1 MTKIKEDLILRS
13 QKIVFV
19 LKMLKQFLITEYTQ
33 VLLSVRRKYIL
44 FETAILNVLAETFN
58 DSINN
63 EKCLLQ
69 IFQQGKYLTPQPLHI
84 DSNDNP

>member
-44 FETAILNVLAETFN
+44 FETAILNVLAET
-58 DSINN
+58 
-63 EKCLLQ
+63 
-69 IFQQGKYLTPQPLHI
+69 YLMIQ
-84 DSNDNP
+84 

>member
-44 FETAILNVLAETFN
+44 FETAILNVLAETYLRFN
-58 DSINN
+58 N
-63 EKCLLQ
+63 
-69 IFQQGKYLTPQPLHI
+69 Y
-84 DSNDNP
+84 

>member
-19 LKMLKQFLITEYTQ
+19 PKMLKQFLITEYTQ

-44 FETAILNVLAETFN
+44 FETAILNVLAET
-58 DSINN
+58 
-63 EKCLLQ
+63 
-69 IFQQGKYLTPQPLHI
+69 YLMIQ
-84 DSNDNP
+84 

>member
-1 MTKIKEDLILRS
+1 MTKIKEDVILRS

-44 FETAILNVLAETFN
+44 FETAILNVLAET
-58 DSINN
+58 
-63 EKCLLQ
+63 
-69 IFQQGKYLTPQPLHI
+69 YLMIQ
-84 DSNDNP
+84 